1 MRPILETCLSPAL
14 IGQHDLK
21 GKTVVVIDVFRA
33 TTTIVTALEAGIAEV
48 RPVLQLQEAYA
59 LAEQDYLPAAE
70 RDGNV
75 AEGFFYGNS
84 PLQYRE
90 DLNLKGKRL
99 ALTTTNGTR
108 CVALSLDAEEIVAG
122 ALRNRSAVARY
133 LLATGRDA
141 VLFCAGWKDRPN
153 LEDTLLAG
161 AITEALVAHFAC
173 GDDAT
178 WSAFSVWEAARSDLR
193 NWARRTSHYK
203 RLVDKGMRED
213 VFHCLELDNSQVVP
227 VLRDGVF
234 VID

>member
-14 IGQHDLK
+14 IDQHELE

-48 RPVLQLQEAYA
+48 KPVEHLQEAFA
-59 LAEQDYLPAAE
+59 LAQHDFLPAAE

-75 AEGFFYGNS
+75 ADGFFYGNS
-84 PLQYRE
+84 PLQYRQ

-108 CVALSLDAEEIVAG
+108 CVMWSHSAEEIVAG

-161 AITEALVAHFAC
+161 ALTEALAAHFAC

-178 WSAFSVWEAARSDLR
+178 WSALAVWEAARGDLR

-213 VFHCLELDNSQVVP
+213 VMHCLELDNSQVVP

-234 VID
+234 VMD

>member
-14 IGQHDLK
+14 IGQHDLS
-21 GKTVVVIDVFRA
+21 GKTAVVIDVFRA
-33 TTTIVTALEAGIAEV
+33 TTTIVTALESGIAEV
-48 RPVLQLQEAYA
+48 RPVLQLQEAFA
-59 LAEQDYLPAAE
+59 LASEDYLPAAE

-75 AEGFFYGNS
+75 AEGFEYGNS
-84 PLQYRE
+84 PLQYRN
-90 DLNLKGKRL
+90 LNGLKGKRL

-108 CVALSLDAEEIVAG
+108 CVALSQDAEEIVAG

-161 AITEALVAHFAC
+161 ALAEALIAHFAC

-178 WSAFSVWEAARSDLR
+178 WSALTLWEAARSDLS

-213 VFHCLELDNSQVVP
+213 VLHCLELDNSQLVP

-234 VID
+234 VVE

>member
-14 IGQHDLK
+14 IGQHDLS
-21 GKTVVVIDVFRA
+21 GKTAVVIDVFRA
-33 TTTIVTALEAGIAEV
+33 TTTIVTALESGIAEV
-48 RPVLQLQEAYA
+48 RPVLQLQEAFA
-59 LAEQDYLPAAE
+59 LASEDYLPAAE

-75 AEGFFYGNS
+75 AEGFEYGNS
-84 PLQYRE
+84 PLQYRN
-90 DLNLKGKRL
+90 LNGLKGKRL

-108 CVALSLDAEEIVAG
+108 CVALSQDAEEIVAG

-161 AITEALVAHFAC
+161 ALTEALIAHFAC

-178 WSAFSVWEAARSDLR
+178 WSALTLWEAARSDLS

-213 VFHCLELDNSQVVP
+213 VLHCLELDNSQVVP

-234 VID
+234 VVE